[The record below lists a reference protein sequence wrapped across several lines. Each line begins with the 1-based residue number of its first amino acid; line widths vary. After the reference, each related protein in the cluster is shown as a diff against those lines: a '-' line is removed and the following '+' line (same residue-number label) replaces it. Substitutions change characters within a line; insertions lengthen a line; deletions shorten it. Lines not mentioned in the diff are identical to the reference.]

1 MKQIFTGFL
10 LLLLV
15 SANGFAQS
23 IGQIIEAVQKQYA
36 PDKRVAIFNVEA
48 DSSGNLT
55 GFTNLPEAKQ
65 ALLSQLK
72 AADRPVVDQIQLLPS
87 PALGEK
93 VYAIV
98 NVSVANLRTNAR
110 HSGELAT
117 QALLGMPLKI
127 WDKDRSWY
135 QVQTPDQYISWTDS
149 GALQLMTKAD
159 YDQWQA
165 AEKIIYTS
173 PFGFVYSE
181 SGKRSQT
188 VSDIVAGD
196 MLALVSEQR
205 QCYQV
210 RYPDGRTGY
219 VLKRDAQRLDRW
231 QAMARPT
238 EDALVSTAKS
248 LMGIPYLW
256 GGTSVKGMDCSGFTK
271 TVYMLNGQQLPRDAS
286 QQVNVGELIE
296 TPGKNFSQLRP
307 GDLLFFGEPATLDKP
322 ERVVH
327 VGMWI
332 GNNEFIHASG
342 QIRISSLDPAAPNF
356 DAYEL
361 NRFLRAKR
369 VAKTS
374 VQ

>member
-1 MKQIFTGFL
+1 MKQRFTGFVL
-10 LLLLV
+10 LCLLA
-15 SANGFAQS
+15 ANGFAQS
-23 IGQIIEAVQKQYA
+23 IDQIVEAVRKQYA
-36 PDKRVAIFNVEA
+36 PDKRVAIFAVEA

-72 AADRPVVDQIQLLPS
+72 AADRPVVDQIQLLPA
-87 PALGEK
+87 PTLGEK
-93 VYAIV
+93 TYAIV
-98 NVSVANLRTNAR
+98 NVSVANLRSSAR
-110 HSGELAT
+110 NSAELST
-117 QALLGMPLKI
+117 QALLGMPLKV
-127 WDKDRSWY
+127 WDKDRGWY

-159 YDQWQA
+159 YEQWQT

-181 SGKRSQT
+181 SSKRSQT

-196 MLALVSEQR
+196 MLVLVSEQR

-219 VLKRDAQRLDRW
+219 VPKRDAQRLDRW
-231 QAMARPT
+231 QAMVRPS
-238 EDALVSTAKS
+238 EEALVSTAKS

-286 QQVNVGELIE
+286 QQVAVGDPIE

-307 GDLLFFGEPATLDKP
+307 GDLLFFGEPATVDKP

-342 QIRISSLDPAAPNF
+342 QVRISSLDPAAPNF
-356 DAYEL
+356 DAFEL
-361 NRFLRAKR
+361 NRFLRARR

-374 VQ
+374 L

>member
-1 MKQIFTGFL
+1 MKKIL
-10 LLLLV
+10 L
-15 SANGFAQS
+15 GFALLCLASADGFTQS
-23 IGQIIEAVQKQYA
+23 LQQVIDSVRHQYA

-48 DSSGNLT
+48 DSLGNLT

-65 ALLSQLK
+65 ALLRQLRVT
-72 AADRPVVDQIQLLPS
+72 DRTVVDQIQLLPT
-87 PALGEK
+87 PVLGEK
-93 VYAIV
+93 TFAIV
-98 NVSVANLRTNAR
+98 NISVANLRTNAR
-110 HSGELAT
+110 NAAELST
-117 QALLGMPLKI
+117 QALLGMPLNV

-135 QVQTPDQYISWTDS
+135 QVQTPDRYIAWTDA

-159 YDQWQA
+159 FEQWQA
-165 AEKIIYTS
+165 AEKVIYTS

-181 SGKRSQT
+181 ASKSAQT
-188 VSDIVAGD
+188 VSDIVAGN
-196 MLALVSEQR
+196 MLVLVSENR
-205 QCYQV
+205 KYFQV

-219 VLKRDAQRLDRW
+219 ILKRDAQRLNHW
-231 QAMARPT
+231 LAAAKPT

-286 QQVNVGELIE
+286 QQVNEGELVE

-307 GDLLFFGEPATLDKP
+307 GDLLFFGVPATADQP
-322 ERVVH
+322 ERVIH
-327 VGMWI
+327 VAMWI

-342 QIRISSLDPAAPNF
+342 QIRISSMDPSAPNF
-356 DAYEL
+356 DVFEL

-369 VAKTS
+369 MVKPNL
-374 VQ
+374 

>member
-1 MKQIFTGFL
+1 MKRICTGFL

-23 IGQIIEAVQKQYA
+23 IDQIVEAVRKQYA

-48 DSSGNLT
+48 DSLGNLT

-65 ALLSQLK
+65 ALLNQLK

-87 PALGEK
+87 PVLGEK
-93 VYAIV
+93 VFAIV
-98 NVSVANLRTNAR
+98 NVSVANLRSNAR
-110 HSGELAT
+110 HSAELAT
-117 QALLGMPLKI
+117 QALLGMPLNVL
-127 WDKDRSWY
+127 DKDRNWY

-149 GALQLMTKAD
+149 GALQLMTRVD
-159 YDQWQA
+159 YEQWQA

-173 PFGFVYSE
+173 PVGFVYSE
-181 SGKRSQT
+181 SSKRSQT

-219 VLKRDAQRLDRW
+219 VPKRDAQRLDRW
-231 QAMARPT
+231 QAMVRPT
-238 EDALVSTAKS
+238 ENALVSTAKS

-286 QQVNVGELIE
+286 QQVNVGELVE

-342 QIRISSLDPAAPNF
+342 QIRISSMNPTAPNF
-356 DAYEL
+356 DVYEL

-374 VQ
+374 IY